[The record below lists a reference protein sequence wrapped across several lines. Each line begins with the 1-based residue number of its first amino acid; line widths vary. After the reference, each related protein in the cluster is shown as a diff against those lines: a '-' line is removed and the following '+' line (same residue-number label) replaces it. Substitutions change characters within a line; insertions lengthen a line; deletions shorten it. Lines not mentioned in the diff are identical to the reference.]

1 MNTYESGAD
10 FSFMTKSSTATLHPV
25 AFGARRCHGNKVHLH
40 SHLGKEFSGDY
51 KINKCRHYLLGQHF
65 FWVTNCYAIE
75 FILSYSGANHTI
87 LCLQMQLM
95 GWDVD
100 IVHRNDHYITNADYW
115 LRLGADLCFD
125 PLFKTYLNLMRT
137 LCIKN
142 PPLTLFPMKPENMP
156 YYRGP

>member
-1 MNTYESGAD
+1 
-10 FSFMTKSSTATLHPV
+10 
-25 AFGARRCHGNKVHLH
+25 
-40 SHLGKEFSGDY
+40 LGKGFFGDY
-51 KINKCRHYLLGQHF
+51 KINKCRHYLFGQQF
-65 FWVTNCYAIE
+65 FWVTNCYAIK

-125 PLFKTYLNLMRT
+125 PLFKTYLNLTRT

-142 PPLTLFPMKPENMP
+142 PPLTLFPMKPKNMP
-156 YYRGP
+156 YYHGPQVVTPSNTDTCSDANHCQAIVSTIMVDNCRKHHLLEHWP